1 MAPADTDRL
10 DEATREELALDDEL
24 ELELLNT
31 RDDDEELEL
40 LCLLDERELEIN
52 RENEENLLDEELRLI
67 DDDCDDSNDEL
78 TGLALDSL
86 SLDDNA
92 DDEREPLL
100 SDDDWLDD
108 TALLEDELDAELL
121 DDENA
126 LDETDPD
133 VDQKA
138 E

>member
-78 TGLALDSL
+78 TGLAHDSL